1 MHMETPRGWRA
12 RATQHLKD
20 WVIDADDHLDGAFNR
35 FNQRFGRHRPRH
47 VAAYRSVAGE
57 HGVELFGRLLA
68 EAPLGGPKDDDGW
81 WVETATGELIGPDP
95 EIERPLTSEELAKA
109 VPLAVALPDLAE
121 AIKRGRGRPKTDKA
135 KEAVT
140 LRLSPETV
148 AHFKAIGGADWR
160 ARMSEALER
169 KSRAS

>member
-1 MHMETPRGWRA
+1 MTEKKWPSFVTRDLGDRPE
-12 RATQHLKD
+12 
-20 WVIDADDHLDGAFNR
+20 DDVEMLRRWQVYEGEMKALI
-35 FNQRFGRHRPRH
+35 
-47 VAAYRSVAGE
+47 AA
-57 HGVELFGRLLA
+57 
-68 EAPLGGPKDDDGW
+68 GGLHQDDDGW

-95 EIERPLTSEELAKA
+95 EIERPLTSDELAKA
-109 VPLAVALPDLAE
+109 APLATALPDLHE

-160 ARMSEALER
+160 ARMSEALE
-169 KSRAS
+169 KASRAS